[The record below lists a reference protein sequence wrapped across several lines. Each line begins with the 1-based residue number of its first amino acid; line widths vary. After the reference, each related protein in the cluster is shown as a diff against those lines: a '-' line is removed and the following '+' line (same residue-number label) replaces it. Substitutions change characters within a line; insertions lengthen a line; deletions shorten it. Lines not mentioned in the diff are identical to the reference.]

1 MRKRFKWRVTLLLFI
16 IPLAANAQQSSGK
29 LLNNPLPT
37 HWQEDDAM
45 FQQQLPVDDHWWTVF
60 RDATLDSLINVAV
73 KQNPSVITALNRIDM
88 SRANLRIARGGYY
101 PALSLDAGWNRQQT
115 SGNTGT
121 GQPQSRVGYYDATAN
136 MSWQVDVF
144 GSIRQRVK
152 AQKENFAASREE
164 YNAAMVS
171 LCAEVASAYFN
182 LREVQQELSVLQRNA
197 LSQKAVVEIT
207 EVRYNTG
214 LVSKLDVAQAKSVY
228 YSTLASIPATESGI
242 IQYMNALAVLL
253 GLYPQ
258 DVTAALQAGKELP
271 DYIEPVG
278 VGLPGQLLLRRPDV
292 RAAERQVNAQA
303 ALLGASKTDWLPSFF
318 LNGSFGYASHDMK
331 DLTRRGSMTWSIAPS
346 MSWTIFNGGQR
357 LNNMKLQRIQL
368 DETINQFNSTVLT
381 AVQEVDNAM
390 ASYKNSI
397 KQIVACREMLNQGK
411 EAFNLS
417 LNLYKQGLTPF
428 QNVLDAQRS
437 LLSYENS
444 LVQAQ
449 GYSLVCLVQMYQALG
464 GGW

>member
-1 MRKRFKWRVTLLLFI
+1 MRKIRRWGVWLLLI
-16 IPLAANAQQSSGK
+16 IPLALNAQQRAEK
-29 LLNNPLPT
+29 LLNVPLPE
-37 HWQEDDAM
+37 HWQEEDAM
-45 FQQQLPVDDHWWTVF
+45 FQQLLPVDDHWWTVF
-60 RDATLDSLINVAV
+60 QDATLDSLIHVAV
-73 KQNPSVITALNRIDM
+73 RQNPSVLTALNRIDM
-88 SRANLRIARGGYY
+88 AKANLRIARGGYY

-121 GQPQSRVGYYDATAN
+121 GQPQSRVGYYDATVN

-164 YNAAMVS
+164 YNATMVS

-182 LREVQQELSVLQRNA
+182 LRETQQELSVLQRNA
-197 LSQKAVVEIT
+197 LSQKAVVDIT

-214 LVSKLDVAQAKSVY
+214 LASKLDVAQAKSVY

-258 DVTAALQAGKELP
+258 DVTAALETGKPLP

-292 RAAERQVNAQA
+292 RVAERQVNAQA

-331 DLTRRGSMTWSIAPS
+331 DFTRHSSMTWSIAPS

-357 LNNMKLQRIQL
+357 ANNVRLQRAQL
-368 DETINQFNSTVLT
+368 DETINQFNTTVLT

-390 ASYKNSI
+390 SSYKNSI

-411 EAFNLS
+411 EAFKLS
-417 LNLYKQGLTPF
+417 LDLYKQGLSPF

-449 GYSLVCLVQMYQALG
+449 GYSLLCLIQMYQALG

>member
-88 SRANLRIARGGYY
+88 ARANLRIARGRYY

-152 AQKENFAASREE
+152 AQKENFATSREE

-292 RAAERQVNAQA
+292 RAAECQVNAQA
-303 ALLGASKTDWLPSFF
+303 ALLGASKTDWLHSFF

-346 MSWTIFNGGQR
+346 ISWTIFNGGQR
-357 LNNMKLQRIQL
+357 LNNVKLQRIQL

>member
-88 SRANLRIARGGYY
+88 ARANLRIARGGYY

-258 DVTAALQAGKELP
+258 DVTAALQSGKELP

-346 MSWTIFNGGQR
+346 ISWTIFNGGQR
-357 LNNMKLQRIQL
+357 LNNVKLQRIQL

>member
-88 SRANLRIARGGYY
+88 ARANLRIARGGYY

-258 DVTAALQAGKELP
+258 DVTAALQSGKELP

-357 LNNMKLQRIQL
+357 LNNVRLQRIQL